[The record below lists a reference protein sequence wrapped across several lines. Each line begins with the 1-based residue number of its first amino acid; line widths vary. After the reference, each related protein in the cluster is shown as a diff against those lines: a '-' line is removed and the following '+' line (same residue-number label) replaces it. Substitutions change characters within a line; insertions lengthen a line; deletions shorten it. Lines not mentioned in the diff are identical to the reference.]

1 MLPYK
6 FMMNDETN
14 NLFIQFD
21 DEKYKSVLAK
31 VGHIQYNEQGEIEFD
46 MELPEGKESFYDD
59 ENFIENIQSAVF
71 DIVAK
76 SVNSYWNEATQ
87 AILTD
92 LESKVRKALN
102 QYKIELPEDKTF
114 LEILGEKGYIVNE
127 DENDNNRLVAI
138 NHDKN
143 IIYHFDT
150 QDDLSMIRNVITGG
164 HLIL

>member
-1 MLPYK
+1 
-6 FMMNDETN
+6 
-14 NLFIQFD
+14 
-21 DEKYKSVLAK
+21 
-31 VGHIQYNEQGEIEFD
+31 

-59 ENFIENIQSAVF
+59 ESFIENIQSAVF

-102 QYKIELPEDKTF
+102 QYKIELPEGKTF